1 MAKQYKAVL
10 ITGPRQSGKTTLA
23 RHEFPDKPYVSF
35 ENPDTRMLA
44 SQDPR
49 SFLSRYPDGAVFD
62 EAQRVPDLFSYLQQ
76 LLDES
81 PQKGKFVITGSQ
93 HLSLSQ
99 AVNQSL
105 SGRVA
110 VLELLPFSY
119 GELSHGNLSTDNL
132 LETLFNGAYPPVF
145 DQHLD
150 VIPWFNNYIDT
161 YIERDVRQ
169 ILNVRD
175 TIPFRRF
182 VALCAGNAGQL
193 FNATRLAG
201 DCGIASVTAAQWLS
215 VLEGTYLTFRLQP
228 YANNFRK
235 KTVKTPKVYFW
246 DTGLM
251 VRLLGLQT
259 PEQLATH
266 PLRGAVFENWVVSE
280 TMKAAC
286 NQGER
291 PRLYFWRDSAGLEI
305 DLIQE
310 RTGALSAVEI
320 KSGATF
326 SPDWTASLNKW
337 AALAASGNLT
347 TTQTVI
353 YGGDER
359 YTFKGVTVRPW
370 KQTGEK

>member
-1 MAKQYKAVL
+1 MKLK
-10 ITGPRQSGKTTLA
+10 S
-23 RHEFPDKPYVSF
+23 E
-35 ENPDTRMLA
+35 A

-49 SFLSRYPDGAVFD
+49 SFLSRYPDGDVFD

-81 PQKGKFVITGSQ
+81 PKKGKFIITGSQ
-93 HLSLSQ
+93 HLGLSQ

-110 VLELLPFSY
+110 VLELLTFSY
-119 GELSHGNLSTDNL
+119 AELSHGNLSTDNL
-132 LETLFNGAYPPVF
+132 LETLFTGAYPPVF

-201 DCGIASVTAAQWLS
+201 DCGIVSVTAAQWLS

-286 NQGER
+286 NHGER

-310 RTGALSAVEI
+310 QTGALSAVEI

-326 SPDWTASLNKW
+326 SPDWIASLNKW

-353 YGGDER
+353 YGGNEH

-370 KQTGEK
+370 KQTVEK